1 MHAVF
6 ALLVALAERDATGR
20 GVHVEC
26 TMVEGALNAAAES
39 LIEFTAYGNLMQR
52 CGNRSPRAAPQGLY
66 PCSGSARGAERWLA
80 LSVATDAHWEAL
92 KRVLGR
98 PAWADDPALATLAGR
113 RAAHDRIDA
122 GLRPWFAERDRDTGV
137 DELIAAGVPA
147 APVAD
152 PRAASSHPQHR
163 ARGFFEEFDHPVVGT
178 HPAPTLPF
186 TYTSVDRWLR
196 SPAPTLGQHNEE
208 ILGGRRRRDR
218 QAPARRLT
226 AAGSGRRRL
235 GLVASRV

>member
-1 MHAVF
+1 MIRKKARSVI
-6 ALLVALAERDATGR
+6 RPRCPCQISKDR
-20 GVHVEC
+20 GNV
-26 TMVEGALNAAAES
+26 L
-39 LIEFTAYGNLMQR
+39 FTRY
-52 CGNRSPRAAPQGLY
+52 
-66 PCSGSARGAERWLA
+66 
-80 LSVATDAHWEAL
+80 WEAL

-122 GLRPWFAERDRDTGV
+122 GLRSWFAERDRDKQV

-152 PRAASSHPQHR
+152 PRTASAHPQHG
-163 ARGFFEEFDHPVVGT
+163 ARRFFEEFEHPVVGT

-196 SPAPTLGQHNEE
+196 TPAPTLGQHNEE
-208 ILGGRRRRDR
+208 ILGD
-218 QAPARRLT
+218 L
-226 AAGSGRRRL
+226 L
-235 GLVASRV
+235 GLDDEAIAALAADGVIGNRPLRV